1 MVLQCAKCA
10 HWIILQNNLQCPCMQ
25 AFNVLR
31 QCYSYEKRP
40 AKVGLILF
48 NIKRICVGLLRQ
60 KGIRGTAVNG
70 TKYTFLT
77 GTRVFFS
84 SRQCDTKCTLRECA
98 EVIQFPQ
105 EATAFLLK
113 EKSKQFP
120 NLMNLSELTF
130 TGKEE
135 RLYLVVSKINEDDS
149 SDHMLHTLPVNSDTK
164 VNICTFCVVALS
176 W

>member
-1 MVLQCAKCA
+1 M
-10 HWIILQNNLQCPCMQ
+10 
-25 AFNVLR
+25 LR
-31 QCYSYEKRP
+31 ECYSYKQRSVK
-40 AKVGLILF
+40 AGVILF
-48 NIKRICVGLLRQ
+48 NIEEINVGLLRRR
-60 KGIRGTAVNG
+60 GIRGTSVYG

-77 GTRVFFS
+77 GTRVLFS